1 MPGFNNSQALQTP
14 ASSLRTFW
22 SHPRFLRAIP
32 SLMVLTTAIAWGVS
46 SHAGELA
53 LDGALR
59 SATGVNMA
67 AGPALGAGVNA
78 DVRIGANSNVTVEQ
92 RMSAMGAVGGVTD
105 AQTQGAGR
113 VDAAGA
119 AAGAAEGAGRAA
131 GGVRDSGEAVGS
143 AAARTG
149 QRATQGAKAEASGG
163 LKGSANAMPHGASMD
178 SHMGAGA
185 KGVLKTR

>member
-1 MPGFNNSQALQTP
+1 MPGLNNSQAFQTP

-32 SLMVLTTAIAWGVS
+32 SLMVLTTAIAWGTS

-59 SATGVNMA
+59 SATGVSMA
-67 AGPALGAGVNA
+67 AGVNA
-78 DVRIGANSNVTVEQ
+78 DVRLGANSNVTAEQ
-92 RMSAMGAVGGVTD
+92 RMSAMGAVGGANA
-105 AQTQGAGR
+105 AQMQGAGS
-113 VDAAGA
+113 VDGA
-119 AAGAAEGAGRAA
+119 AAGADRTAGA
-131 GGVRDSGEAVGS
+131 VRDRGEAVGS

-185 KGVLKTR
+185 KGALTTR